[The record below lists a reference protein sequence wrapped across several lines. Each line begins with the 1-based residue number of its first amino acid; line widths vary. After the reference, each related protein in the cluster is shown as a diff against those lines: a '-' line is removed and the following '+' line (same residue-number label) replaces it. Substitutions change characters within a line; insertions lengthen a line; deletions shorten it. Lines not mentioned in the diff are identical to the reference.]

1 MAASKALETALR
13 QRICGARGLSKSR
26 PAPARDIQHIDVL
39 TLCVVPQ
46 LPTTSQG
53 LMATEDISGYWCR
66 LPVLRRL
73 TEEVWPFFAA
83 VQTMRQHN
91 AALTQKTLLIS
102 DEMIDK
108 IFDICDK
115 DKNGYLNEDEYIY
128 FLKGPNPVPS
138 IYVALCTNAC
148 KSVLTR
154 SSICV
159 TGIKM
164 WGQKPYTEDEFD
176 DQWEIEVKE
185 LKGPKERASTSKGIS
200 RAGLQKLYTNHR
212 LQQLLLEFN
221 LVCNRPNLPCPLPPD
236 LTVPCTAGCCTDTHS
251 KRQGSFILRGW

>member
-1 MAASKALETALR
+1 MEFPVAASKALETALR

-53 LMATEDISGYWCR
+53 LIATEGISGYWYR

-73 TEEVWPFFAA
+73 TEEVWPHFAA

-91 AALTQKTLLIS
+91 AALTQKPLLIS

-148 KSVLTR
+148 KSGLDTLINMCHR
-154 SSICV
+154 
-159 TGIKM
+159 
-164 WGQKPYTEDEFD
+164 
-176 DQWEIEVKE
+176 DQDV
-185 LKGPKERASTSKGIS
+185 GPEAI
-200 RAGLQKLYTNHR
+200 HR
-212 LQQLLLEFN
+212 
-221 LVCNRPNLPCPLPPD
+221 
-236 LTVPCTAGCCTDTHS
+236 G
-251 KRQGSFILRGW
+251 